1 MPLLDGLYAC
11 AHSCNLLYVRAGVQ
25 EVVSDEEQLLSSD
38 SDSEQKQLSSSGT
51 QRSAS
56 NRQYA
61 DDGSADEDADN
72 GEEDGILDFTQP
84 DYAVQLSESQAVAD
98 SQENGETPKSK
109 SNAMP
114 ARVGQMSTK
123 TIEDLSALLVRY
135 MLYKASLKLPI
146 KFGDISKDVFPK
158 YKNVSRYFFQKA
170 KEQLESVFGYRVM
183 AVDDNSAK
191 EVYLVLNAQTSQ
203 EHLLLMN
210 KNGKSPTRG
219 FLMMVLG
226 LLWCAQGRRL
236 SEGTTPNTVINT
248 DGGYYVY

>member
-1 MPLLDGLYAC
+1 MSFIAVLR
-11 AHSCNLLYVRAGVQ
+11 HVWAGVQ

-38 SDSEQKQLSSSGT
+38 SDSEQQQATSSGT
-51 QRSAS
+51 QGSAS
-56 NRQYA
+56 NREYA
-61 DDGSADEDADN
+61 DDNSADEDVDEE
-72 GEEDGILDFTQP
+72 EEDGILDFTQP

-98 SQENGETPKSK
+98 SQESGEASK
-109 SNAMP
+109 AKANAMP

-123 TIEDLSALLVRY
+123 AIEDLSALLVRY

-170 KEQLESVFGYRVM
+170 KQQLESVFGYRVI
-183 AVDDNSAK
+183 AVDDSSAK
-191 EVYLVLNAQTSQ
+191 EIYLVLNAQTSQ

-226 LLWCAQGRRL
+226 LLWCAPGRRL
-236 SEGTTPNTVINT
+236 SEGASCFILLDTE
-248 DGGYYVY
+248 D

>member
-1 MPLLDGLYAC
+1 MCIRMRSHNGTLIAVLRHAC
-11 AHSCNLLYVRAGVQ
+11 AGVQ

-38 SDSEQKQLSSSGT
+38 SESEQLQQTTSSGT
-51 QRSAS
+51 QGSAS
-56 NRQYA
+56 NRQYV
-61 DDGSADEDADN
+61 DDNSADEDMDED
-72 GEEDGILDFTQP
+72 EEEGMLDFTQP

-98 SQENGETPKSK
+98 SQESGEASK
-109 SNAMP
+109 AKANAMP

-135 MLYKASLKLPI
+135 MLYKGSLKLPI

-170 KEQLESVFGYRVM
+170 KQQLESVFGYRVV
-183 AVDDNSAK
+183 AVDDSSAK
-191 EVYLVLNAQTSQ
+191 ELYLVLNAQTSQ

-226 LLWCAQGRRL
+226 LLWCAPGRRL
-236 SEGTTPNTVINT
+236 SEGTPTVTLLDNEAKC
-248 DGGYYVY
+248 Y